1 MLNNFITVFKKELL
15 DIIRDRKTLAFTII
29 LPILIYPLMFKVMS
43 VSMKSSEEDAKKE
56 IKLAVEG
63 DTEASVIKILKEQD
77 NIKIEDVQ
85 DPKQSLKDG
94 DIQLIINVPENFDKS
109 LQEGKVESVEVL
121 KDDDSNKSGTAASIV
136 QEIYSQYS
144 KQILEG
150 RLASAG
156 IDSDILTPFN
166 VEVKSGISEDGQ
178 SNDLGSMIGGMLPSM
193 IVITLLSAT
202 TGLASEMGAG
212 EKEKNTLEPLLS
224 TSANR
229 NSLLWGKISTL
240 TLMGIVT
247 LIASTISMI
256 IAFKGYVSDL
266 TDGNTLN
273 ISITGKASAL
283 ILLFGLLLVVALCAI
298 QMCVSMYARSTKEAN
313 TYLSG
318 LITPIMLLSFVPMFF
333 DAKNIQFTFFNVPI
347 INSVCVMKEFMVGI
361 YDIKH
366 IIVVLLWQIVYVAIS
381 VFLVK
386 IMFSREEVVF
396 RS

>member
-1 MLNNFITVFKKELL
+1 M
-15 DIIRDRKTLAFTII
+15 
-29 LPILIYPLMFKVMS
+29 
-43 VSMKSSEEDAKKE
+43 
-56 IKLAVEG
+56 
-63 DTEASVIKILKEQD
+63 
-77 NIKIEDVQ
+77 
-85 DPKQSLKDG
+85 
-94 DIQLIINVPENFDKS
+94 
-109 LQEGKVESVEVL
+109 
-121 KDDDSNKSGTAASIV
+121 
-136 QEIYSQYS
+136 
-144 KQILEG
+144 
-150 RLASAG
+150 
-156 IDSDILTPFN
+156 
-166 VEVKSGISEDGQ
+166 
-178 SNDLGSMIGGMLPSM
+178 
-193 IVITLLSAT
+193 
-202 TGLASEMGAG
+202 
-212 EKEKNTLEPLLS
+212 
-224 TSANR
+224 
-229 NSLLWGKISTL
+229 
-240 TLMGIVT
+240 
-247 LIASTISMI
+247 
-256 IAFKGYVSDL
+256 